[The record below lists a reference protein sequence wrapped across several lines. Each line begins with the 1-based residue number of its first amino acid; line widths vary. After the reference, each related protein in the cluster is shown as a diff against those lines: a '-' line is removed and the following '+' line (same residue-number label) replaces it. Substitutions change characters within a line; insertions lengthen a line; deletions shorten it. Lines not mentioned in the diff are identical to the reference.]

1 MVIFIAELLSI
12 IMTGKKSTKRKRILS
27 SRDDVICLF
36 KTFYTLWLILLKI

>member
-1 MVIFIAELLSI
+1 MVIFITELLSI

-27 SRDDVICLF
+27 SGDDVIFLF